1 MSRINV
7 NSLAN
12 KSGSGAVDF
21 PYGITVTGV
30 VTATAVSQNITGDL
44 SATGN
49 ISAGSSITATN
60 FYGDASTL
68 SGVTLDSA
76 ANINTT
82 GIITAASFVG
92 NGVGLTGVTVSSAAS
107 AQGLTGSPSIDVT
120 NITASGNVSIGGTLT
135 YEDVTNIDS
144 VGVIT
149 ARSGLKILGGGASF
163 IGPLRERMV
172 TNSTPIN
179 SDPNVNIDQGL
190 IHYRTGNLGGT
201 SNTVN
206 LTSTVGINTVMATGD
221 VMTVTVLHAVN
232 SASSYINNVNI
243 EGGSQ
248 TEFWIGNTPPNAGG
262 TSNLDLYSF
271 TVMKVASN
279 TYTIIANVQKT
290 S

>member
-76 ANINTT
+76 ANVNTT

-92 NGVGLTGVTVSSAAS
+92 NGTGLTGVTVSSAAS

-120 NITASGNVSIGGTLT
+120 NITASGNVSITGTLT
-135 YEDVTNIDS
+135 YEDVTNVDS
-144 VGVIT
+144 VGLIT
-149 ARSGLKILGGGASF
+149 ARNGIQFGTAG
-163 IGPLRERMV
+163 V
-172 TNSTPIN
+172 
-179 SDPNVNIDQGL
+179 
-190 IHYRTGNLGGT
+190 GGT
-201 SNTVN
+201 IRANGDTTLAGVVTA
-206 LTSTVGINTVMATGD
+206 TSFVGETLI
-221 VMTVTVLHAVN
+221 L
-232 SASSYINNVNI
+232 ASS
-243 EGGSQ
+243 SH
-248 TEFWIGNTPPNAGG
+248 
-262 TSNLDLYSF
+262 SD
-271 TVMKVASN
+271 
-279 TYTIIANVQKT
+279 
-290 S
+290 

>member
-68 SGVTLDSA
+68 SGISLDPTAS
-76 ANINTT
+76 INTT
-82 GIITAASFVG
+82 GIITAYKFSG
-92 NGVGLTGVTVSSAAS
+92 DGSGLNNISVSNAAT
-107 AQGLTGSPSIDVT
+107 AGGLTGSPSINVNDIV
-120 NITASGNVSIGGTLT
+120 AAGNVSIAGTLT
-135 YEDVTNIDS
+135 YEDVTSIDS
-144 VGVIT
+144 VGLIT
-149 ARSGLKILGGGASF
+149 ARDGIKVQSGGVSF
-163 IGPLRERMV
+163 TGPLRETFV
-172 TNSTPIN
+172 SSSTPIDSN
-179 SDPNVNIDQGL
+179 ANCNIDLGT
-190 IHYRTGNLGGT
+190 IHYRTGNLGGGA
-201 SNTVN
+201 NTVN
-206 LTSTVGINTVMATGD
+206 LTSNVGINTVMNSGDIMNFTLIHAT
-221 VMTVTVLHAVN
+221 N
-232 SASSYINNVNI
+232 SATNYINNIKI

-248 TEFWIGNTPPNAGG
+248 SEYWLGGLAPSSGG
-262 TSNLDLYSF
+262 TSGVDIYSF
-271 TVMKVASN
+271 TIMKLNSN
-279 TYTIIANVQKT
+279 TYTIIGNVIYT

>member
-49 ISAGSSITATN
+49 ISAGSSITATS
-60 FYGDASTL
+60 FYGNASNM
-68 SGVTLDSA
+68 SGITLDPTA
-76 ANINTT
+76 DVNTT
-82 GIITAASFVG
+82 GIITASKFVG
-92 NGVGLTGVTVSSAAS
+92 NGVGLTNVAVSNAATAS
-107 AQGLTGSPSIDVT
+107 GLTGSPSIDVT

-172 TNSTPIN
+172 TNSTPID

-201 SNTVN
+201 TNAVN
-206 LTSTVGINTVMATGD
+206 ITSSVGINTVMATGD

-243 EGGSQ
+243 EGNSQ
-248 TEFWIGNTPPNAGG
+248 TEFWIGNTPPSAGG

>member
-68 SGVTLDSA
+68 SGVTLDPTAS
-76 ANINTT
+76 INTSGT
-82 GIITAASFVG
+82 ITATSFTG
-92 NGVGLTGVTVSSAAS
+92 NGAGLTGLTVSSAAS

-135 YEDVTNIDS
+135 YEDVTNVDS
-144 VGVIT
+144 VGVVT
-149 ARSGLKILGGGASF
+149 ARNGLKILGGGASF

-172 TNSTPIN
+172 TNSTPID

-201 SNTVN
+201 ANAVN
-206 LTSTVGINTVMATGD
+206 ITSSVGINTVMATGD

-243 EGGSQ
+243 EGNSQ
-248 TEFWIGNTPPNAGG
+248 TEFWIGNSPPTAGG

>member
-76 ANINTT
+76 ANVNTT

-92 NGVGLTGVTVSSAAS
+92 NGTGLTGVTVSSAAS

-149 ARSGLKILGGGASF
+149 ARSGLEILGGGASF

>member
-76 ANINTT
+76 ANVNTT

-92 NGVGLTGVTVSSAAS
+92 NGTGLTGVTVSSAAS

-172 TNSTPIN
+172 TNSTPID

-190 IHYRTGNLGGT
+190 IHYRTGYLGGT
-201 SNTVN
+201 SNAVN
-206 LTSTVGINTVMATGD
+206 ITSSVGINTVMATGD

>member
-12 KSGSGAVDF
+12 KSGTGAVDF
-21 PYGITVTGV
+21 PHGITVTGV
-30 VTATAVSQNITGDL
+30 VTATAVSQNITGDVN
-44 SATGN
+44 ATGN

-68 SGVTLDSA
+68 SGITLDPT

-82 GIITAASFVG
+82 GIITASSFSG
-92 NGVGLTGVTVSSAAS
+92 NGAGLTNVNVSNAAS

-120 NITASGNVSIGGTLT
+120 NITASGNVNIAGVLT

>member
-68 SGVTLDSA
+68 SGVTLDPA
-76 ANINTT
+76 ANINTSGT
-82 GIITAASFVG
+82 ITATSFTG
-92 NGVGLTGVTVSSAAS
+92 NGAGLTGVTVSSANS

-135 YEDVTNIDS
+135 YEDVTNVDS
-144 VGVIT
+144 VGVVT
-149 ARSGLKILGGGASF
+149 ARNGLKILGGGASF

-172 TNSTPIN
+172 TNSTPID

-201 SNTVN
+201 TNAVN
-206 LTSTVGINTVMATGD
+206 ITSSVGINTVMATGD

-243 EGGSQ
+243 EGNSQ
-248 TEFWIGNTPPNAGG
+248 TEFWIGNTPPSAGG

>member
-7 NSLAN
+7 NSLAS
-12 KSGSGAVDF
+12 KSGTGAVDF

-68 SGVTLDSA
+68 SGVTLDPA
-76 ANINTT
+76 ANINTSGT
-82 GIITAASFVG
+82 ITAASFSG
-92 NGVGLTGVTVSSAAS
+92 NGAGLTNVNVSNAAT

-120 NITASGNVSIGGTLT
+120 NITASGNVDIAGVLT
-135 YEDVTNIDS
+135 YEDVTNVDS

-149 ARSGLKILGGGASF
+149 ARNGLNILGGGASF

-172 TNSTPIN
+172 TSSTPID

-190 IHYRTGNLGGT
+190 IHYRSGNLGGT
-201 SNTVN
+201 ANTVN
-206 LTSTVGINTVMATGD
+206 FTSTVGINTVMATGD
-221 VMTVTVLHAVN
+221 VMTVSILHAVN
-232 SASSYINNVNI
+232 SSSSYINNVTI

-248 TEFWIGNTPPNAGG
+248 TEIWLGG
-262 TSNLDLYSF
+262 TTPTQGGFNNMDLYSF
-271 TVMKVASN
+271 TIMKVSSN
-279 TYTIIANVQKT
+279 NYTIIGNQQLT

>member
-30 VTATAVSQNITGDL
+30 VTATAVSQNITGNV

-49 ISAGSSITATN
+49 ISAGSSITATS
-60 FYGDASTL
+60 FYGNASTM
-68 SGVTLDSA
+68 SGITLDPT
-76 ANINTT
+76 ANVNTT
-82 GIITAASFVG
+82 GIITASKFVG
-92 NGVGLTGVTVSSAAS
+92 NGVGLTNLTVDTATTAG
-107 AQGLTGSPSIDVT
+107 GLTGTPDIVVG
-120 NITASGNVSIGGTLT
+120 IVTASSVSIGGTLT

-149 ARSGLKILGGGASF
+149 ARSGLEILGGGVSF

-172 TNSTPIN
+172 TSSTPID
-179 SDPNVNIDQGL
+179 SDPNVDIDSGL

-201 SNTVN
+201 TNTVN
-206 LTSTVGINTVMATGD
+206 IMSTVGINTVMADGD
-221 VMTVTVLHAVN
+221 VMTVTILHAVN
-232 SASSYINNVNI
+232 ATTAYINNVTI

-248 TEFWIGNTPPNAGG
+248 SEIWLGGSAPTAGG
-262 TSNLDLYSF
+262 SANMDLYSF
-271 TVMKVASN
+271 TVMKVSSN
-279 TYTIIANVQKT
+279 NYTILGNLQST

>member
-68 SGVTLDSA
+68 SGITLDSA

-92 NGVGLTGVTVSSAAS
+92 DGIGLTNVPVSNAATAS
-107 AQGLTGSPSIDVT
+107 GLTGSPSIDVT

-172 TNSTPIN
+172 TNSTPID

-201 SNTVN
+201 TNAVN
-206 LTSTVGINTVMATGD
+206 ITSSVGINTVMATGD

-243 EGGSQ
+243 EGNSQ
-248 TEFWIGNTPPNAGG
+248 TEFWIGNTPPSAGG

>member
-30 VTATAVSQNITGDL
+30 VTATSVSQNLTGNL

-60 FYGDASTL
+60 FYGDASTMT
-68 SGVTLDSA
+68 GVTLDPA
-76 ANINTT
+76 ANINTSGT
-82 GIITAASFVG
+82 ITATSFSG
-92 NGVGLTGVTVSSAAS
+92 NGAGLTGVTVSSAAS

-135 YEDVTNIDS
+135 YEDVTNVDS
-144 VGVIT
+144 VGVVT
-149 ARSGLKILGGGASF
+149 ARNGLKILGGGASF

-172 TNSTPIN
+172 TNSTPID

-201 SNTVN
+201 TNAVN
-206 LTSTVGINTVMATGD
+206 ITSSVGINTVMATGD

-243 EGGSQ
+243 EGNSQ
-248 TEFWIGNTPPNAGG
+248 TEFWIGNTPPTAGG

>member
-68 SGVTLDSA
+68 SGVTLDPA
-76 ANINTT
+76 ANINTSGT
-82 GIITAASFVG
+82 ITATSFTG
-92 NGVGLTGVTVSSAAS
+92 NGAGLTGVTVSSANS

-135 YEDVTNIDS
+135 YEDVTNVDS
-144 VGVIT
+144 VGVVT
-149 ARSGLKILGGGASF
+149 ARNGLKILGGGASF

-172 TNSTPIN
+172 TNSTPID

-201 SNTVN
+201 TNAVN
-206 LTSTVGINTVMATGD
+206 ITSSVGINTVMATGD

-243 EGGSQ
+243 EGNSQ
-248 TEFWIGNTPPNAGG
+248 TEFWVGNTPPSAGG

>member
-12 KSGSGAVDF
+12 KSGTGAVDF
-21 PYGITVTGV
+21 PHGITVTGV
-30 VTATAVSQNITGDL
+30 VTATAVSQNITGDVN
-44 SATGN
+44 ATGN

-68 SGVTLDSA
+68 SGITLDPA

-82 GIITAASFVG
+82 GIITASSFSG
-92 NGVGLTGVTVSSAAS
+92 NGVGLTNLNVSNAAT

-201 SNTVN
+201 TNTVN

-221 VMTVTVLHAVN
+221 VMTVSILHAVN
-232 SASSYINNVNI
+232 SASSYINNVTI

-248 TEFWIGNTPPNAGG
+248 TEIWLGG
-262 TSNLDLYSF
+262 TTPTKGGASNMDLYSF
-271 TVMKVASN
+271 TIMKISSN
-279 TYTIIANVQKT
+279 NYTIVANQQLT

>member
-7 NSLAN
+7 NSLAS
-12 KSGSGAVDF
+12 KSGTGAVDF
-21 PYGITVTGV
+21 PHGITVTGV
-30 VTATAVSQNITGDL
+30 VTATAISQNITGDL

-68 SGVTLDSA
+68 SGVTLDPA
-76 ANINTT
+76 ANINTSGT
-82 GIITAASFVG
+82 ITASSFTG
-92 NGVGLTGVTVSSAAS
+92 NGAGLTNVPVSNAATAS
-107 AQGLTGSPSIDVT
+107 GLTGSPSIDVT

-201 SNTVN
+201 ANTVN

-243 EGGSQ
+243 EGNTQ
-248 TEFWIGNTPPNAGG
+248 TEFWIGNTTPNAGG

>member
-76 ANINTT
+76 ANVNTT

-92 NGVGLTGVTVSSAAS
+92 NGTGLTGVTVSSAAS

-190 IHYRTGNLGGT
+190 IHYRTGYLGGT
-201 SNTVN
+201 SNAVN
-206 LTSTVGINTVMATGD
+206 ITSSVGINTVMATGD

>member
-7 NSLAN
+7 NSLAS
-12 KSGSGAVDF
+12 KSGTGAVDF
-21 PYGITVTGV
+21 PHGITVTGV
-30 VTATAVSQNITGDL
+30 VTATAVSQNITGDVN
-44 SATGN
+44 ATGN
-49 ISAGSSITATN
+49 ISAGSSITATS
-60 FYGDASTL
+60 FYGDASTM
-68 SGVTLDSA
+68 SGITLDSA
-76 ANINTT
+76 ANVNTT

-92 NGVGLTGVTVSSAAS
+92 DGIGLTNVPVSNAATAS
-107 AQGLTGSPSIDVT
+107 GLTGSPSIDVT

-172 TNSTPIN
+172 TNSTPID

-201 SNTVN
+201 TNAVN
-206 LTSTVGINTVMATGD
+206 ITSSVGINTVMATGD

-243 EGGSQ
+243 EGNSQ
-248 TEFWIGNTPPNAGG
+248 TEFWIGNTPPSAGG

>member
-1 MSRINV
+1 M
-7 NSLAN
+7 
-12 KSGSGAVDF
+12 
-21 PYGITVTGV
+21 TG
-30 VTATAVSQNITGDL
+30 L
-44 SATGN
+44 
-49 ISAGSSITATN
+49 
-60 FYGDASTL
+60 
-68 SGVTLDSA
+68 
-76 ANINTT
+76 
-82 GIITAASFVG
+82 
-92 NGVGLTGVTVSSAAS
+92 TVSSAAS

-135 YEDVTNIDS
+135 YEDVTNVDS
-144 VGVIT
+144 VGVVT
-149 ARSGLKILGGGASF
+149 ARNGLKILGGGASF

-172 TNSTPIN
+172 TNSTPID

-201 SNTVN
+201 ANAVN
-206 LTSTVGINTVMATGD
+206 ITSSVGINTVMATGD

-243 EGGSQ
+243 EGNSQ
-248 TEFWIGNTPPNAGG
+248 TEFWIGNSAPTAGG

>member
-7 NSLAN
+7 NSIAN
-12 KSGSGAVDF
+12 KSGLGAVDF
-21 PYGITVTGV
+21 PHGITVTGV
-30 VTATAVSQNITGDL
+30 VTATAVSQNITGNV

-49 ISAGSSITATN
+49 ISAGSSITATS
-60 FYGDASTL
+60 FYGNASTM

-76 ANINTT
+76 ADVNTT
-82 GIITAASFVG
+82 GIITASKFVG
-92 NGVGLTGVTVSSAAS
+92 NGVGLTNVAVSNAAT
-107 AQGLTGSPSIDVT
+107 AGGLTGSPSIDVT

-149 ARSGLKILGGGASF
+149 ARSGLDILGGGASF

-172 TNSTPIN
+172 TSSTPID
-179 SDPNVNIDQGL
+179 SDPNVNIDSGL

-201 SNTVN
+201 ANTVN
-206 LTSTVGINTVMATGD
+206 ITSTIGINTVMSDGD

-232 SASSYINNVNI
+232 SATSYINNVNI
-243 EGGSQ
+243 EGNSQ
-248 TEFWIGNTPPNAGG
+248 TEFWIGNAAPSSGG
-262 TSNLDLYSF
+262 STNLDLYSF
-271 TVMKVASN
+271 TVMKITSN
-279 TYTIIANVQKT
+279 TYTIIANVQAT

>member
-68 SGVTLDSA
+68 SGVTLDPA
-76 ANINTT
+76 ASINTSGT
-82 GIITAASFVG
+82 ITATSFTG
-92 NGVGLTGVTVSSAAS
+92 NGAGLTGVTVSSANS

-135 YEDVTNIDS
+135 YEDVTNVDS
-144 VGVIT
+144 VGVVT
-149 ARSGLKILGGGASF
+149 ARNGLKILGGGASF

-172 TNSTPIN
+172 TNSTPID

-201 SNTVN
+201 TNAVN
-206 LTSTVGINTVMATGD
+206 ITSSVGINTVMATGD

-243 EGGSQ
+243 EGNSQ
-248 TEFWIGNTPPNAGG
+248 TEFWVGNTPPSAGG

>member
-68 SGVTLDSA
+68 SGVTLDPTAS
-76 ANINTT
+76 INTSGT
-82 GIITAASFVG
+82 ITATSFTG
-92 NGVGLTGVTVSSAAS
+92 NGAGLTGLTVSSAAS

-135 YEDVTNIDS
+135 YEDVTNVDS
-144 VGVIT
+144 VGVVT
-149 ARSGLKILGGGASF
+149 ARNGLKILGGGASF

-172 TNSTPIN
+172 TNSTPID

-201 SNTVN
+201 ANAVN
-206 LTSTVGINTVMATGD
+206 ITSSVGINTVMATGD

-243 EGGSQ
+243 EGNSQ
-248 TEFWIGNTPPNAGG
+248 TEFWIGNTPPSAGG

>member
-68 SGVTLDSA
+68 SGVTLDPTAS
-76 ANINTT
+76 INTSGT
-82 GIITAASFVG
+82 ITATSFTG
-92 NGVGLTGVTVSSAAS
+92 NGAGLTGLTVSSAAS

-120 NITASGNVSIGGTLT
+120 NITASGNVSIGGTLS

-172 TNSTPIN
+172 TNSTPID

-201 SNTVN
+201 ANAVN
-206 LTSTVGINTVMATGD
+206 ITSSVGINTVMATGD

-243 EGGSQ
+243 EGNSQ
-248 TEFWIGNTPPNAGG
+248 TEFWIGNSPPTAGG